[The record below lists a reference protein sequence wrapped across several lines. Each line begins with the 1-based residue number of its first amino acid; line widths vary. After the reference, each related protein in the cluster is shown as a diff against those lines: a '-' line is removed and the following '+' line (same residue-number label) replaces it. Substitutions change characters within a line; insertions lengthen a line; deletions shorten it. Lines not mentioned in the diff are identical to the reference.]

1 MRKLVH
7 DCAWDPVICC
17 DSVNDGKI
25 LDGYACIKLSLVVL
39 FSPIVESMKFLSEF
53 LDVDVSDECLTNV
66 GSFKRLELESSSDA
80 SVNDFGEKL
89 GFFERGIR
97 DMGWGFCSSDSLVL
111 GSSLV
116 HFGLIYPIIGVSS
129 CLFGSN
135 NNYCKATLSL
145 EILDVSGKPLECKC
159 CELKL
164 FNMGKNRFWGL
175 FGDGIIKLRVTAVYR
190 SQHFQRNIVRGVE
203 GFVAVSLKQMEIARK
218 LAEDCCKYGAENQ
231 SDNSCAARA
240 ALQFGTS
247 HDLMENER
255 ETLLGIL
262 HDQVYEPL
270 RALINGAP
278 LEDARHL
285 THRYDKLRHEVEA
298 QASFEAAE
306 VFRHLSKIRESDI
319 SAESAVKLRNAEARL
334 TELKSTI
341 MALGREAT
349 AAMLS
354 VESQQQQMTYQ
365 RLFAMVYMLILS
377 CVCLCRPLQVD
388 AEKTYHQHVIAI
400 LEKLYAEMILEEQ
413 SNESSSQHVTLEMDV
428 NASCVYQ
435 NTDSNGADLQTHI
448 NQNDVYFIAKVI
460 HPFDAQANGE
470 LSLSIDDY
478 VVVRQV
484 APTGWSEGECKGQA
498 GWFPSACVERQEKAP
513 ASKISEA
520 NSPECDA
527 TS

>member
-1 MRKLVH
+1 ML
-7 DCAWDPVICC
+7 
-17 DSVNDGKI
+17 
-25 LDGYACIKLSLVVL
+25 
-39 FSPIVESMKFLSEF
+39 
-53 LDVDVSDECLTNV
+53 
-66 GSFKRLELESSSDA
+66 RL
-80 SVNDFGEKL
+80 
-89 GFFERGIR
+89 
-97 DMGWGFCSSDSLVL
+97 M
-111 GSSLV
+111 
-116 HFGLIYPIIGVSS
+116 
-129 CLFGSN
+129 
-135 NNYCKATLSL
+135 
-145 EILDVSGKPLECKC
+145 
-159 CELKL
+159 ELKL
-164 FNMGKNRFWGL
+164 SVTNNFKIYTIPPGQLRYYPPLANNKTL
-175 FGDGIIKLRVTAVYR
+175 FDIDLLWLL
-190 SQHFQRNIVRGVE
+190 HFQRNIVRGVE

-231 SDNSCAARA
+231 SDNSCVARA

-262 HDQVYEPL
+262 RDQVSEPL

-298 QASFEAAE
+298 QAAE
-306 VFRHLSKIRESDI
+306 VFRRRSKIRESDI

-349 AAMLS
+349 TAMLS

-365 RLFAMVYMLILS
+365 RLFAM
-377 CVCLCRPLQVD
+377 VD

-428 NASCVYQ
+428 NASCVYK

-498 GWFPSACVERQEKAP
+498 GWFPSAYVERQEKAP

-520 NSPECDA
+520 NSSPEYDV

>member
-1 MRKLVH
+1 MSRSSGFSLSME
-7 DCAWDPVICC
+7 A
-17 DSVNDGKI
+17 
-25 LDGYACIKLSLVVL
+25 IK
-39 FSPIVESMKFLSEF
+39 KQ
-53 LDVDVSDECLTNV
+53 
-66 GSFKRLELESSSDA
+66 A
-80 SVNDFGEKL
+80 
-89 GFFERGIR
+89 
-97 DMGWGFCSSDSLVL
+97 
-111 GSSLV
+111 
-116 HFGLIYPIIGVSS
+116 
-129 CLFGSN
+129 
-135 NNYCKATLSL
+135 
-145 EILDVSGKPLECKC
+145 
-159 CELKL
+159 
-164 FNMGKNRFWGL
+164 
-175 FGDGIIKLRVTAVYR
+175 IKLREQVAKQQQAVLKHLLHLGIENVAVDEAEIECHQQLQNLYNSTR
-190 SQHFQRNIVRGVE
+190 AAKHFQRNVVRGVE
-203 GFVAVSLKQMEIARK
+203 VFVAVSLKQMEIARK

-231 SDNSCAARA
+231 SDNSCVARA

-262 HDQVYEPL
+262 RDQVSEPL

-298 QASFEAAE
+298 QAAE
-306 VFRHLSKIRESDI
+306 VFRRRSKIRESDI

-365 RLFAMVYMLILS
+365 RLFAM
-377 CVCLCRPLQVD
+377 
-388 AEKTYHQHVIAI
+388 
-400 LEKLYAEMILEEQ
+400 MILEEQ

-435 NTDSNGADLQTHI
+435 NTDSNGADLQMHI

-498 GWFPSACVERQEKAP
+498 GWFPSAYVERQEKAP

-520 NSPECDA
+520 NSSPEYDV

>member
-1 MRKLVH
+1 MLRLM
-7 DCAWDPVICC
+7 
-17 DSVNDGKI
+17 N
-25 LDGYACIKLSLVVL
+25 LKLSVTNNFKIYTIPPGQLRHHPPLANNKTL
-39 FSPIVESMKFLSEF
+39 FDIDL
-53 LDVDVSDECLTNV
+53 LCL
-66 GSFKRLELESSSDA
+66 L
-80 SVNDFGEKL
+80 
-89 GFFERGIR
+89 
-97 DMGWGFCSSDSLVL
+97 
-111 GSSLV
+111 
-116 HFGLIYPIIGVSS
+116 
-129 CLFGSN
+129 
-135 NNYCKATLSL
+135 
-145 EILDVSGKPLECKC
+145 
-159 CELKL
+159 
-164 FNMGKNRFWGL
+164 
-175 FGDGIIKLRVTAVYR
+175 
-190 SQHFQRNIVRGVE
+190 HFQRNVVRGVE
-203 GFVAVSLKQMEIARK
+203 VFVSVSLKQMEIARK
-218 LAEDCCKYGAENQ
+218 LAEDCCKYGVENQ
-231 SDNSCAARA
+231 SDNSCVARA

-262 HDQVYEPL
+262 RDQVPEPL
-270 RALINGAP
+270 RALINGTP

-298 QASFEAAE
+298 QIYIEYFHPAAE
-306 VFRHLSKIRESDI
+306 VFRRRSKIRESDI

-365 RLFAMVYMLILS
+365 RLFAM
-377 CVCLCRPLQVD
+377 
-388 AEKTYHQHVIAI
+388 
-400 LEKLYAEMILEEQ
+400 MILEEQ

-435 NTDSNGADLQTHI
+435 NPDSNGADLQTHI

-498 GWFPSACVERQEKAP
+498 GWFPSAYVERQEKAP

>member
-1 MRKLVH
+1 M
-7 DCAWDPVICC
+7 AE
-17 DSVNDGKI
+17 N
-25 LDGYACIKLSLVVL
+25 
-39 FSPIVESMKFLSEF
+39 
-53 LDVDVSDECLTNV
+53 
-66 GSFKRLELESSSDA
+66 
-80 SVNDFGEKL
+80 
-89 GFFERGIR
+89 
-97 DMGWGFCSSDSLVL
+97 
-111 GSSLV
+111 
-116 HFGLIYPIIGVSS
+116 
-129 CLFGSN
+129 
-135 NNYCKATLSL
+135 TLSTL
-145 EILDVSGKPLECKC
+145 
-159 CELKL
+159 
-164 FNMGKNRFWGL
+164 
-175 FGDGIIKLRVTAVYR
+175 AV
-190 SQHFQRNIVRGVE
+190 
-203 GFVAVSLKQMEIARK
+203 ATARK

-231 SDNSCAARA
+231 IDNSCVARA

-262 HDQVYEPL
+262 RDQVSEPL

-298 QASFEAAE
+298 QAAE
-306 VFRHLSKIRESDI
+306 VFRHRSKIRESDI

-365 RLFAMVYMLILS
+365 RVFAM
-377 CVCLCRPLQVD
+377 
-388 AEKTYHQHVIAI
+388 
-400 LEKLYAEMILEEQ
+400 MILEEQ
-413 SNESSSQHVTLEMDV
+413 SNESSSQHVTMEMDV

-484 APTGWSEGECKGQA
+484 APIGWSEGECKGQA
-498 GWFPSACVERQEKAP
+498 GWFPSAYVERQEKAP

-520 NSPECDA
+520 NSSPECDA

>member
-1 MRKLVH
+1 MSRSSGFSLSME
-7 DCAWDPVICC
+7 A
-17 DSVNDGKI
+17 
-25 LDGYACIKLSLVVL
+25 IK
-39 FSPIVESMKFLSEF
+39 KQ
-53 LDVDVSDECLTNV
+53 
-66 GSFKRLELESSSDA
+66 A
-80 SVNDFGEKL
+80 
-89 GFFERGIR
+89 
-97 DMGWGFCSSDSLVL
+97 
-111 GSSLV
+111 
-116 HFGLIYPIIGVSS
+116 
-129 CLFGSN
+129 
-135 NNYCKATLSL
+135 
-145 EILDVSGKPLECKC
+145 
-159 CELKL
+159 
-164 FNMGKNRFWGL
+164 
-175 FGDGIIKLRVTAVYR
+175 IKLREQVAKQQQAVLKHLLHLGIENVAVDEAEIECHQQLQNLYNSTR
-190 SQHFQRNIVRGVE
+190 AAKHFQRNVVRGVE
-203 GFVAVSLKQMEIARK
+203 VFVAVSLKQMEIARK

-231 SDNSCAARA
+231 SDNSCVARA

-262 HDQVYEPL
+262 RDQVSEPL

-298 QASFEAAE
+298 QAAE
-306 VFRHLSKIRESDI
+306 VFRRRSKIRESDI

-365 RLFAMVYMLILS
+365 RLFAMV
-377 CVCLCRPLQVD
+377 D

-435 NTDSNGADLQTHI
+435 NTDSNGADLQMHI

-498 GWFPSACVERQEKAP
+498 GWFPSAYVERQEKAP

-520 NSPECDA
+520 NSSPEYDV

>member
-1 MRKLVH
+1 ME
-7 DCAWDPVICC
+7 A
-17 DSVNDGKI
+17 
-25 LDGYACIKLSLVVL
+25 IK
-39 FSPIVESMKFLSEF
+39 KQ
-53 LDVDVSDECLTNV
+53 
-66 GSFKRLELESSSDA
+66 A
-80 SVNDFGEKL
+80 
-89 GFFERGIR
+89 
-97 DMGWGFCSSDSLVL
+97 
-111 GSSLV
+111 
-116 HFGLIYPIIGVSS
+116 
-129 CLFGSN
+129 
-135 NNYCKATLSL
+135 
-145 EILDVSGKPLECKC
+145 
-159 CELKL
+159 
-164 FNMGKNRFWGL
+164 
-175 FGDGIIKLRVTAVYR
+175 IKLRE
-190 SQHFQRNIVRGVE
+190 Q
-203 GFVAVSLKQMEIARK
+203 VAKQQQVPRK

-231 SDNSCAARA
+231 SDNSCVARA

-262 HDQVYEPL
+262 RDQVPEPL
-270 RALINGAP
+270 RALINGTP

-298 QASFEAAE
+298 QAAE
-306 VFRHLSKIRESDI
+306 VFRHRSKIRESDI

-365 RLFAMVYMLILS
+365 RVYAM
-377 CVCLCRPLQVD
+377 
-388 AEKTYHQHVIAI
+388 
-400 LEKLYAEMILEEQ
+400 EQ

-428 NASCVYQ
+428 NGSCVYQ

-448 NQNDVYFIAKVI
+448 NQNDVYFIGKVI

-478 VVVRQV
+478 VVIRQV
-484 APTGWSEGECKGQA
+484 APIGWSEGECKGQA
-498 GWFPSACVERQEKAP
+498 GWFPSAYVERQEKAP

-520 NSPECDA
+520 NSSPECDA